1 MVAADWPYYLINIC
15 DVKGIVIHGGHVRG
29 RYSLPRDV
37 AHHANPV
44 PILIHRACDD
54 LAVPLKADS
63 DRAINVKPALRLR
76 GDIRPNLGA
85 AYDAPAHPSW
95 YTMSVDA
102 HSNVRFLL
110 LLLKLTPA
118 QYPMPWRP
126 TKLLET
132 TVSDPQSA

>member
-15 DVKGIVIHGGHVRG
+15 DVKGIVIYGGHVRG

-44 PILIHRACDD
+44 PILIDRACDD

-76 GDIRPNLGA
+76 GDVFPHLGA

-95 YTMSVDA
+95 YTTSVDA
-102 HSNVRFLL
+102 HSKETLRLA
-110 LLLKLTPA
+110 LLKTSP
-118 QYPMPWRP
+118 
-126 TKLLET
+126 
-132 TVSDPQSA
+132 PQ